1 MGCSSSKEVNE
12 AEAGTAAGSK
22 ADPGAASGG
31 SGRKASEPLSPAKVE
46 VTLDANQSTRV
57 KELFT
62 TWDIDASGKLEL
74 AAFIGA
80 VTKVGPHQT
89 KVLAQLQDMD
99 VDHDGFVT
107 EAEWLLWFTATA
119 GTLNAGEFNL
129 IMEEMQT
136 SAEEMVTLVR
146 CTRLAAESAAEI
158 EAPAAPP
165 PLTGDRLEKVQAL
178 FKAWDYEGKGSIDRL
193 KVGASSVSF
202 GPHKSHVLKQL
213 DDMDTDGDNLI
224 TLVEMTDFF
233 QAISAELNDAA
244 FAAVVGEML
253 ELASEAATIAAC
265 LAMAVA
271 PQVQGAEEEPEAKAS
286 LSDARAEQLK
296 ALFDLFTKN
305 KDGSIDVALLDQVS
319 IQEGPNATKVLTNL
333 KDMDADKDGKLTFD
347 EMKAFFAAI
356 GASLNEDE
364 FKLIVGEMFDTVE
377 ASQLATHLAALAGS

>member
-1 MGCSSSKEVNE
+1 MGCSSSKADTE
-12 AEAGTAAGSK
+12 EAGTAAAAGK
-22 ADPGAASGG
+22 AEPGAAAGG
-31 SGRKASEPLSPAKVE
+31 SGRKASEPVSPTKVE
-46 VTLDANQSTRV
+46 VTLDASQSTRV

-74 AAFIGA
+74 AAFTGA

-107 EAEWLLWFTATA
+107 QAVTTPNELPAASARPRAHCCMPPAHTHSHTHTAHTPPAAAHAPVRLRPTQEWLLWFTATA
-119 GTLNAGEFNL
+119 GTLNADEFNL

-165 PLTGDRLEKVQAL
+165 PLVGDRLEKVQAL

-233 QAISAELNDAA
+233 QAS
-244 FAAVVGEML
+244 
-253 ELASEAATIAAC
+253 
-265 LAMAVA
+265 
-271 PQVQGAEEEPEAKAS
+271 PS
-286 LSDARAEQLK
+286 LPLS
-296 ALFDLFTKN
+296 T
-305 KDGSIDVALLDQVS
+305 
-319 IQEGPNATKVLTNL
+319 
-333 KDMDADKDGKLTFD
+333 
-347 EMKAFFAAI
+347 
-356 GASLNEDE
+356 
-364 FKLIVGEMFDTVE
+364 
-377 ASQLATHLAALAGS
+377 LAALAPHPPPPRPGPPPPYPPPRRGSRPRPAPSCPPLGCRPLPGDQQRAERRGLRRRRG

>member
-1 MGCSSSKEVNE
+1 MGCSSSKDVNE
-12 AEAGTAAGSK
+12 AEASTAAGGK
-22 ADPGAASGG
+22 AEGAASGG
-31 SGRKASEPLSPAKVE
+31 SGRKAPEPLSPNKVE
-46 VTLDANQSTRV
+46 VTLDKTQSTRV

-89 KVLAQLQDMD
+89 KTLAQLQDMD

-107 EAEWLLWFTATA
+107 ESVTNPNQLPAASACPRALCCTAPAHSPTACTHTHPAAAEAPVRLRLTQEWLHWFTQTA
-119 GTLNAGEFNL
+119 GTLNADEFNV
-129 IMEEMQT
+129 IMEEMQS

-165 PLTGDRLEKVQAL
+165 PLVGDRLEKVQAL

-233 QAISAELNDAA
+233 QASPLPSRSPI
-244 FAAVVGEML
+244 
-253 ELASEAATIAAC
+253 
-265 LAMAVA
+265 
-271 PQVQGAEEEPEAKAS
+271 
-286 LSDARAEQLK
+286 
-296 ALFDLFTKN
+296 
-305 KDGSIDVALLDQVS
+305 
-319 IQEGPNATKVLTNL
+319 
-333 KDMDADKDGKLTFD
+333 
-347 EMKAFFAAI
+347 
-356 GASLNEDE
+356 
-364 FKLIVGEMFDTVE
+364 
-377 ASQLATHLAALAGS
+377 

>member
-46 VTLDANQSTRV
+46 VNLDANQSTRV

-107 EAEWLLWFTATA
+107 EAVTNPTSCPPPQSAACHLHHSHTPTACTHTPRAAAHAPVRPRLTQEWLLWFTATA

-165 PLTGDRLEKVQAL
+165 PLAGDRLEKVQAL
-178 FKAWDYEGKGSIDRL
+178 FSAWDYEGKGSIDRL

-233 QAISAELNDAA
+233 QAS
-244 FAAVVGEML
+244 
-253 ELASEAATIAAC
+253 
-265 LAMAVA
+265 
-271 PQVQGAEEEPEAKAS
+271 PS
-286 LSDARAEQLK
+286 L
-296 ALFDLFTKN
+296 
-305 KDGSIDVALLDQVS
+305 
-319 IQEGPNATKVLTNL
+319 P
-333 KDMDADKDGKLTFD
+333 
-347 EMKAFFAAI
+347 
-356 GASLNEDE
+356 
-364 FKLIVGEMFDTVE
+364 
-377 ASQLATHLAALAGS
+377 ALARPWPRPRPRHGSRPLQRVRSNVSAPRLPPLARRSAAS

>member
-1 MGCSSSKEVNE
+1 MGCSSSKADTE
-12 AEAGTAAGSK
+12 EAGTAAAAGK
-22 ADPGAASGG
+22 AEPGAAAGG
-31 SGRKASEPLSPAKVE
+31 SGRKASEPVSPTKVE
-46 VTLDANQSTRV
+46 VTLDASQSTRV

-74 AAFIGA
+74 AAFTGA

-107 EAEWLLWFTATA
+107 QAEWLLWFTATA
-119 GTLNAGEFNL
+119 GTLNADEFNL

-165 PLTGDRLEKVQAL
+165 PLAGDRLEKVQAL

-233 QAISAELNDAA
+233 QAISSELNDAA
-244 FAAVVGEML
+244 FIAVVGEML

-271 PQVQGAEEEPEAKAS
+271 PAVQGMEEEPEAKAT
-286 LSDARAEQLK
+286 LSDGRAEQLK
-296 ALFDLFTKN
+296 ALFDLFAKN

-319 IQEGPNATKVLTNL
+319 IKEGPNETKVLSNL

>member
-1 MGCSSSKEVNE
+1 MGCSSSKADTE
-12 AEAGTAAGSK
+12 EAGTAAAAGK
-22 ADPGAASGG
+22 AEPGAAAGS
-31 SGRKASEPLSPAKVE
+31 SGRKASEPVSPTKVE
-46 VTLDANQSTRV
+46 VTLDASQSTRV

-74 AAFIGA
+74 AAFTGA

-107 EAEWLLWFTATA
+107 QAEWLLWFTATA
-119 GTLNAGEFNL
+119 GTLNADEFNL

-165 PLTGDRLEKVQAL
+165 PLAGDRLEKVQAL

-233 QAISAELNDAA
+233 QAISSELNDAA
-244 FAAVVGEML
+244 FVAVVGEML

-271 PQVQGAEEEPEAKAS
+271 PAVQGTEEEPEAKAT
-286 LSDARAEQLK
+286 LSDGRAEQLK

-319 IQEGPNATKVLTNL
+319 IKEGPNETKVLSNL

-377 ASQLATHLAALAGS
+377 ASQLATQLAALAGS